1 MSIFGLPL
9 IMYQVPE
16 VDDDMGD
23 LEFIQTK
30 VLAGDYFQE
39 SGDINAITNTIE
51 FIVPNGKTAFMIEAK
66 IIITTH
72 PSLAVT
78 GTGQATSQQKNVVQ
92 AQLKIDSVVKDT
104 TNIGTQ
110 SMSDTR
116 TGVNSAIIRIASGN
130 GSLGD
135 GKFNVLG
142 LSLIGDGVKVIE
154 IENTIDDGAAFAT
167 LSGYLIDT

>member
-1 MSIFGLPL
+1 
-9 IMYQVPE
+9 
-16 VDDDMGD
+16 
-23 LEFIQTK
+23 
-30 VLAGDYFQE
+30 
-39 SGDINAITNTIE
+39 
-51 FIVPNGKTAFMIEAK
+51 MIEAK

-154 IENTIDDGAAFAT
+154 IENTIDDGTAFAT